1 MPFLFLCSVRFVSFP
16 KKISYNVDS
25 LIVNSPLSLQ
35 NVRWRTIELEKVKQ
49 FRTLITFILGIVEAP
64 GKFLP
69 LCYGL
74 KPWASWAIRTTM
86 FYLMLGDCTFHVC
99 GELKKIW
106 DQPIFLQGIERRNLT
121 SQPQRYWWRLVNG
134 GLVLL
139 LKKEQMEWA
148 GVFFFC
154 GGCHFPKQGK

>member
-69 LCYGL
+69 LRYGL
-74 KPWASWAIRTTM
+74 KPWASWAIWTTM

-99 GELKKIW
+99 GELKKFGTSPSFFKELKGGIW
-106 DQPIFLQGIERRNLT
+106 HLSPNVIG
-121 SQPQRYWWRLVNG
+121 G
-134 GLVLL
+134 GLWMVA
-139 LKKEQMEWA
+139 WS
-148 GVFFFC
+148 C
-154 GGCHFPKQGK
+154 S